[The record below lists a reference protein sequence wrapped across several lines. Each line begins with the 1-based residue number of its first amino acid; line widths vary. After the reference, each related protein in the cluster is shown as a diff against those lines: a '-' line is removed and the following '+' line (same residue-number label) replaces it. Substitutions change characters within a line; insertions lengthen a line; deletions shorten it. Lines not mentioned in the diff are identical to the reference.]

1 MIRNTAFLVF
11 MLMLSIDA
19 YPQLGTPP
27 SPVQGTLAAT
37 LPVSGRNPQ
46 NGSVT
51 AIQTPIPGTT
61 TSVNTINPAIQ
72 VQGPYT
78 GSTPSTRA
86 APFSGKL
93 SLADAMERGLGYNLG
108 PIGLNEILNQAR
120 GQKRV
125 YRSFLHPNIYCSVT
139 EAVQETS
146 LRAFG
151 LRST

>member
-1 MIRNTAFLVF
+1 MTRNVTLLIFIMFIAVNAF
-11 MLMLSIDA
+11 S
-19 YPQLGTPP
+19 QLTPSP
-27 SPVQGTLAAT
+27 TPVQGTLAAT

-108 PIGLNEILNQAR
+108 PIGL
-120 GQKRV
+120 
-125 YRSFLHPNIYCSVT
+125 
-139 EAVQETS
+139 
-146 LRAFG
+146 
-151 LRST
+151 